1 MIRINAPESQK
12 EEKSNDFSSFCDYIV
27 CSLSSIYLYKKQ

>member
-1 MIRINAPESQK
+1 MPYDTDNRSGITQTASESQN

-27 CSLSSIYLYKKQ
+27 CW